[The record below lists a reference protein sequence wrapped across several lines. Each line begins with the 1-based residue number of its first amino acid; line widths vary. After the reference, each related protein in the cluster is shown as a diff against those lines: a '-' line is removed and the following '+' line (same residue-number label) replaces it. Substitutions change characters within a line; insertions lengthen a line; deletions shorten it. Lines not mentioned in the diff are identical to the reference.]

1 MLENREGIKCMSDI
15 IKVQHGL
22 ARKAQS
28 DTNHQFG
35 HLYRIICNKEWI
47 NEALENVLQNKGS
60 KTAGIDGV
68 TKKTLKSDEARMVL
82 IQELETELREKRFK
96 PSPVKRIYIPKVN
109 DKNKKRP
116 LGIPVVKDRVVQM
129 LIKMV
134 LEPIW
139 ESSFMNC
146 SNGFRPKRRTMDCI
160 ALLDSYINKKSKF
173 YWVIEGDIKGAFDNI
188 HHETL
193 MDILCKRIE
202 DQKLLNLIRQFLKAG
217 VMENKLFHKS
227 ESGSPQGGICSPL
240 LANIYLHEMD
250 KYWWEHYGGLHRKV
264 KEKRRIEKKGNC
276 AFIKYADDWL
286 LLTNGTKQEAYRLRD
301 EFEKFLKEKLHLE
314 LSVDKT
320 HVTHVNNGFD
330 FLGFNIRRYV
340 RSNDKPKMFVQ
351 PTSKSIEKLKT
362 KIKEMTGRKAFKDA
376 PLLKFTALNSL
387 LSGWISYYRHSN
399 VKTIAKQLD
408 FWVNDRLVSW
418 LKKRHRLPVRRILKM
433 YKKRQNGTRYNL
445 GIADGD
451 RIKYLYKM
459 FDQPITKY
467 KSRKPG
473 NPYLNKEPIME
484 AVTMPEAPMLDYVW
498 LGNADNEIWRVI
510 KAEVK
515 AERGARC
522 ELCGSRAN
530 LDLHHIKA
538 KKRGGA
544 DSKENAQLLCESCHI
559 KTPTYGRQKK

>member
-1 MLENREGIKCMSDI
+1 MSDI
-15 IKVQHGL
+15 IKVQHSL

-28 DTNHQFG
+28 DTNHRFG

-47 NEALENVLQNKGS
+47 NEALEIVLQNKGA

-68 TKKTLKSDEARMVL
+68 TKKTLQSAESRKAL
-82 IQELETELREKRFK
+82 IQELETELREKRFTPK
-96 PSPVKRIYIPKVN
+96 PVRRVYIPKG
-109 DKNKKRP
+109 KNKKRP

-129 LIKMV
+129 LIKML

-139 ESSFMNC
+139 ESCFINC

-160 ALLDSYINKKSKF
+160 ALLDSYINKRNKY

-193 MDILCKRIE
+193 MGILSRKIG
-202 DQKLLNLIRQFLKAG
+202 DKKILNLIEQFLKAG
-217 VMENKLFHKS
+217 VMENNLFHKS

-264 KEKRRIEKKGNC
+264 KEKRRTEKKGNC
-276 AFIKYADDWL
+276 ALIKYADDWL

-314 LSVDKT
+314 LSLEKT

-330 FLGFNIRRYV
+330 FLGFNIRRYI
-340 RSNDKPKMFVQ
+340 RNNDKPKMFIT
-351 PTSKSIEKLKT
+351 PTKKSIEKFKM
-362 KIKEMTGRKAFKDA
+362 KVKEMTSRKRFRDA
-376 PLLKFTALNSL
+376 PLLKFSGLNALL
-387 LSGWISYYRHSN
+387 RGWISYYRHSN
-399 VKTIAKQLD
+399 VKTIAKHLD
-408 FWVNDRLVSW
+408 FWVNRRLLFW
-418 LKKRHRLPVRRILKM
+418 LKKRHRLPVRRVIRM
-433 YKKRQNGTRYNL
+433 YKKLQNGTRYNL
-445 GIADGD
+445 GIKDGD

-459 FDQPITKY
+459 FNQPLTKY
-467 KSRKPG
+467 KSRKPS
-473 NPYLNKEPIME
+473 NPYLNRDAITE
-484 AVTMPEAPMLDYVW
+484 AVTIPEEPIPGYVW
-498 LGNADNEIWRVI
+498 LGNADNEAWRVI

-515 AERGARC
+515 AERGAYC
-522 ELCGSRAN
+522 ELCGSRVN
-530 LDLHHIKA
+530 LDLHHMKA
-538 KKRGGA
+538 KKSGGR
-544 DSKENAQLLCESCHI
+544 DTKENAQLLCESCHI